1 MKQTLLLLV
10 CLCCPLFASLGD
22 VNRDGKITLDDC
34 KLIAAAVANG
44 TTAGLL
50 PADADIDGD
59 GNITI
64 LDAMR
69 LHQTIGGLWIEPT
82 GKIPANPQINESER
96 AYLSRYE
103 DLCSQ
108 FDAMSPSG
116 FINNYPVWKS
126 FTSSLDPK
134 KCLYYDTIASTFNLT
149 VDQISA
155 LQNKGFVILSGTAGD
170 ISTGFGSIFA
180 KVYSKDLPVFFTTD
194 ALLDP
199 LYRSYDNILKAVES
213 AKLIPQ
219 MKSILDKTLSQLQ
232 AAKSVHTGEAGWSQ
246 QLLDVE
252 VYLSVAKSL
261 LNGTTTVSGDA
272 ATAASAND
280 LLQKISNEALTTV
293 DDFFGAKYFTMDFS
307 QFKPR
312 GHYTCQTGQATCD
325 MSNYFKCM
333 MWLGRADCAFQID
346 SLRQFKDF
354 LLLYDCMDKAQALN
368 DLADFNSVITFFV
381 GDMDC
386 FSAEGLTGYYTQSG
400 SKPAIET
407 VFANDSAAKQ
417 LRNIL
422 LLKGCGNQ
430 FILSQA
436 LWKDPDAPRPALPS
450 IAQIAGQ
457 RFILDSYLLGHTVE
471 WYVKN
476 RNVPK
481 LEEVAFCLGNN
492 AGLREAQNDI
502 MTFTNNTGDYKPLHC
517 RLGAMRTLFDE
528 YPYWSHNL
536 YTIWLD
542 ALRELSKPLP
552 DKTPNVMRSV
562 NWQEKQ
568 MNSQLASWAQLRHNT
583 LLYAKQSYTGGVMC
597 FYPNGYVEPYPQ
609 FYRKVG
615 SIMKAIGKNYGS
627 LLGNQSG
634 VFGAWDTVSEA
645 LASMA
650 EKELAGEALTY
661 AQIAFLS
668 RMLAKQ
674 GGMCG
679 IPPYAGWYPK
689 LYYSSDPYGSL
700 TSQWDACANAKP
712 CIADVHTI
720 PPSIISPSD
729 MVLHAATGAAKTIVI
744 MVSQNDS
751 CGTIFAG
758 PVSSF
763 YQYNVSPIGR
773 KTDEEWLTI
782 LQTEKPLQPTWIE
795 SFKK

>member
-1 MKQTLLLLV
+1 MKQILLFLI

-22 VNRDGKITLDDC
+22 LNKDGKITLDDC
-34 KLIAAAVANG
+34 KLIATAVANG
-44 TTAGLL
+44 TTASIQLS
-50 PADADIDGD
+50 DADIDGD
-59 GNITI
+59 GTVTI

-69 LHQTIGGLWIEPT
+69 LHQSIGGLWIEPT
-82 GKIPANPQINESER
+82 GKIPPNPEINESER

-116 FINNYPVWKS
+116 FLNNYPVWKS
-126 FTSSLDPK
+126 FSSNLDPK
-134 KCLYYDTIASTFNLT
+134 KCTYYDTMASTFGLT

-155 LQNKGFVILSGTAGD
+155 LQNKGFVILSGSTGD

-180 KVYSKDLPVFFTTD
+180 KVYSKDLPVFFTAD

-199 LYRSYDNILKAVES
+199 LYRSYDNILKAVEGT
-213 AKLIPQ
+213 KLIPQ
-219 MKSILDKTLSQLQ
+219 MKSILDKTLTQFLTV
-232 AAKSVHTGEAGWSQ
+232 KSSHAGQAGWSR

-252 VYLSVAKSL
+252 VFLSVAKAL
-261 LNGTTTVSGDA
+261 LNGTAGVSADPA
-272 ATAASAND
+272 VAMPADS
-280 LLQKISNEALTTV
+280 LLQLISTAQGLAEIA
-293 DDFFGAKYFTMDFS
+293 FFGKVNTIDFS

-312 GHYTCQTGQATCD
+312 GHYTCQSGQTTCD
-325 MSNYFKCM
+325 MANYFKCM

-354 LLLYDCMDKAQALN
+354 LLLYDCMDKSQALN

-386 FSAEGLTGYYTQSG
+386 FSAEGLTEYYTQSG

-407 VFANDSAAKQ
+407 VFANDYEAKQ
-417 LRNIL
+417 LRNTL

-436 LWKDPDAPRPALPS
+436 LWKNPDDPRPALPT

-492 AGLREAQNDI
+492 AGLKEAQNDI
-502 MTFTNNTGDYKPLHC
+502 LTFTNNTGDYKPLHC

-552 DKTPNVMRSV
+552 DKTPNVMRSA
-562 NWQEKQ
+562 NWQVKQ

-583 LLYAKQSYTGGVMC
+583 LLYAKQSYTGGISC

-615 SIMKAIGKNYGS
+615 SIIKAIGKNYGS
-627 LLGNQSG
+627 LLGNQSA
-634 VFGAWDTVSEA
+634 FFAAWDTVSEA

-650 EKELAGEALTY
+650 EKELTGETLTE
-661 AQIAFLS
+661 AQIVFLN
-668 RMLAKQ
+668 RMLVKQ

-679 IPPYAGWYPK
+679 MPPYAGWYPG
-689 LYYSSDPYGSL
+689 LYYPYDQYGS
-700 TSQWDACANAKP
+700 SQWDACANAKP

-720 PPSIISPSD
+720 PPSEIKPDD
-729 MVLHAATGAAKTIVI
+729 MVLHAATGAAKTMVI

-751 CGTIFAG
+751 CGTVFAG

-773 KTDEEWLTI
+773 KTDEEWIAI
-782 LQTEKPLQPTWIE
+782 LQTQQPLQPAWIE
-795 SFKK
+795 TFKK